1 MNFIETFKKG
11 KLGKNIGL
19 NTGLSNLNKAI
30 NGLQKRTIIG
40 VAAPPKC
47 GKSKLVDAHTIIYP
61 YLLNENADIEWIYF
75 SYEMDRVQKEFAF
88 TVFFLYHDFHMTH
101 FNWKNKQYSIT
112 TDYLMGRLQD
122 ENNEPIIVD
131 KEIEEK
137 IKVIYSNRIVPL
149 FGEYDGEN
157 KKIKSGKIN
166 FVENKMDAD
175 QMNTFIVNYAKERG
189 RFVYN
194 STNQIASYIPDNPD
208 KYVIII
214 TDTLRKIKVK
224 TNTSLKENVDSW
236 ISHSVFLRN
245 ICQYTFVH
253 IIHTNRSLSSIERL
267 KYNSEFI
274 YPTGDDT
281 KDTGNLSEEC
291 DFFLTLFNPN
301 DEKYGIVKHFGLD
314 LFDASENLL
323 YPNYRSLHLVE
334 SRHTECPV
342 HMQLTLNG
350 ATGYY
355 EKLVKQTAAYGLL

>member
-11 KLGKNIGL
+11 KSGLNIGL

-40 VAAPPKC
+40 IAAPPKC
-47 GKSKLVDAHTIIYP
+47 GKSKLVDAHTILYP

-88 TVFFLYHDFHMTH
+88 TVFFLFYDFHMTH
-101 FNWKNKQYSIT
+101 FVHNGIQYEIT

-122 ENNEPIIVD
+122 NDGKSIIVD
-131 KEIEEK
+131 SVIEEK
-137 IKVIYSNRIVPL
+137 IKIIYSNRIVPL
-149 FGEYDGEN
+149 FGEYDCEN
-157 KKIKSGKIN
+157 KRIKKGKIN
-166 FVENKMDAD
+166 FVENKMNAD
-175 QMNTFIVNYAKERG
+175 EMNTFIFRYAKENG
-189 RFVYN
+189 RFISNVN
-194 STNQIASYIPDNPD
+194 NEIISYVPDNPNR
-208 KYVIII
+208 YVIII
-214 TDTLRKIKVK
+214 TDTLRKIKMKANV
-224 TNTSLKENVDSW
+224 SLKESVDTW
-236 ISHSVFLRN
+236 ISHSVTLRN
-245 ICQYTFVH
+245 LCNYIFVH

-267 KYNSEFI
+267 KYNAEFI

-281 KDTGNLSEEC
+281 KDTGNLSEEA
-291 DFFLTLFNPN
+291 DYFLTLFNPN
-301 DEKYGIVKHFGLD
+301 DEKYGITKHFGLE
-314 LFDASENLL
+314 LFDTAKNLL

-355 EKLVKQTAAYGLL
+355 EKLKKQEASYGIF